1 MSEMGSHDPF
11 EHLKYK
17 LWQNKPLKVKNCLDF
32 FAYKWHATYL
42 WKALDEGYN
51 FTLDLTSIKGLHT
64 KLWASKVARV
74 LISGI
79 LGLQLESLGTKWHL
93 GVGPMS
99 RHKEYYKGEGGGFPQ
114 VQVVVSLMSL
124 CLPVVRPCIES
135 ALTTH

>member
-74 LISGI
+74 LISRI
-79 LGLQLESLGTKWHL
+79 LGLQLGSLGTK
-93 GVGPMS
+93 
-99 RHKEYYKGEGGGFPQ
+99 
-114 VQVVVSLMSL
+114 
-124 CLPVVRPCIES
+124 
-135 ALTTH
+135 